1 MIQSKKIKGELGKG
15 TQRNFLN
22 CKIEDTRLN
31 NIQYTKLESSFRK
44 MNMWLREVS
53 ERENRKIQRT
63 GYSGIPQPKTH
74 TAKLN
79 WPTSC
84 QQWMGRGGPKEE
96 FFVVLD
102 C

>member
-1 MIQSKKIKGELGKG
+1 MKNIIHGKKKFKGELGKG
-15 TQRNFLN
+15 TQRNSLN

-31 NIQYTKLESSFRK
+31 NIQEMTKLESSFRK

-63 GYSGIPQPKTH
+63 GYNAIPQPKIH

-79 WPTSC
+79 WSTSC
-84 QQWMGRGGPKEE
+84 QQ
-96 FFVVLD
+96 
-102 C
+102 